1 MFEQEDCR
9 FDYISDQPNIYTIV
23 CSILIPLFTVFLE
36 LAVHSPLSCCNTI
49 GNDSDN
55 KTSNACTNVSSHG
68 VSTPVVVNEQPQ
80 LQVPPTL
87 NATQA
92 ELLAD
97 AQQLEEWK
105 RKSQVTPACCIAN
118 PPPNIRANRFIVA
131 VLLYT
136 VVLSA
141 FIVRIHDIDDPY
153 IRPACRPYVW
163 KGSIPGPNWF
173 VVVLYNIIPFV
184 AATFSMIRT
193 VVDCWLVRSGRGL
206 KYAGQSGGEDWTT
219 WPPCM
224 PFFLLFVGVRQAFRW
239 PIALL
244 MNRPL
249 GFVGARYD
257 RVATVD
263 GDIEMQG
270 EEARRLV
277 DDHDGDGSDYEGDN
291 ADPPAY
297 NVAIHDQGA
306 AGKM

>member
-23 CSILIPLFTVFLE
+23 CSILIPLFTIFLE
-36 LAVHSPLSCCNTI
+36 LAVHSYLSCCNTI
-49 GNDSDN
+49 GNDSKN
-55 KTSNACTNVSSHG
+55 TNVSSHG

-80 LQVPPTL
+80 LQVPPTI

-92 ELLAD
+92 ELPAD
-97 AQQLEEWK
+97 AQELEEGK

-118 PPPNIRANRFIVA
+118 PSPNIRANRFIVA

-153 IRPACRPYVW
+153 IRPECRRYVP
-163 KGSIPGPNWF
+163 KSSIPGPNWF
-173 VVVLYNIIPFV
+173 VVVLYNIIPFI

-206 KYAGQSGGEDWTT
+206 KYAGQSSGEDWTT

-249 GFVGARYD
+249 SSAGQQYD

-263 GDIEMQG
+263 GDVEMQG

-277 DDHDGDGSDYEGDN
+277 DDHDGDRSDYEEDD

-297 NVAIHDQGA
+297 NVAIHNQGD

>member
-23 CSILIPLFTVFLE
+23 CSILIPLFTIFLE
-36 LAVHSPLSCCNTI
+36 LAVHSYLSYCNTI
-49 GNDSDN
+49 GNDSKN
-55 KTSNACTNVSSHG
+55 TNVSSHG

-80 LQVPPTL
+80 LQVPPAI

-97 AQQLEEWK
+97 AQELEEWK

-118 PPPNIRANRFIVA
+118 PSPNIRANRFIVA

-153 IRPACRPYVW
+153 IRPECRRYVP
-163 KGSIPGPNWF
+163 KSSIPGPNWF

-193 VVDCWLVRSGRGL
+193 VVDCWLVRSDRGL
-206 KYAGQSGGEDWTT
+206 KYAGQSSGEDWTT

-224 PFFLLFVGVRQAFRW
+224 PFFLLFVGVRQAFRL

-249 GFVGARYD
+249 SSAGQRYD

-277 DDHDGDGSDYEGDN
+277 DDHDGDKSDYEEDD

-297 NVAIHDQGA
+297 NVAIHNQGDV
-306 AGKM
+306 GKM